1 MFTWAKMYTFM
12 NIYIFIYVYIYKH
25 TNTHAHTAHP
35 SVCSQYQS
43 SSANIC
49 TIYICS
55 SIHTRTQTH
64 THTHTHSTPIS
75 MQPRIGFFSCRQQV
89 FFIYISIYRSLIE
102 CTLGSFFGFLFFSFF
117 IYSGLYMSFY

>member
-1 MFTWAKMYTFM
+1 MY
-12 NIYIFIYVYIYKH
+12 IHIYVYIYKH
-25 TNTHAHTAHP
+25 THTHTHTQHIHQCAANISLVAPIYVPYIYVHPYTHALKHTH
-35 SVCSQYQS
+35 
-43 SSANIC
+43 
-49 TIYICS
+49 
-55 SIHTRTQTH
+55 TH

-102 CTLGSFFGFLFFSFF
+102 CTLGSFFGFLFSSFF